1 MVVVPKTQRDYTKP
15 AMLSASITAGG
26 HPTTA
31 PLSEAA
37 ANASRPE
44 YFRLPKSGGDPYF
57 GFGRSF
63 YYAGEQR
70 GYWRLVRI
78 RERGKL
84 RGVTLIPYDAIAAF
98 VRQQVEAAA

>member
-1 MVVVPKTQRDYTKP
+1 MSKDI
-15 AMLSASITAGG
+15 LNGGG
-26 HPTTA
+26 HPLAA

-37 ANASRPE
+37 ANTSRPE

-63 YYAGEQR
+63 YYVGEQR

-84 RGVTLIPYDAIAAF
+84 RGVTLIPYDAVATF
-98 VRQQVEAAA
+98 VRSQMEANA